1 MIQIREA
8 TLEDIPYITTI
19 FRDTITHVNS
29 KDYSEKQISVWAS
42 GALDIEKWEE
52 RINNSY
58 FIVAEYK
65 DNIVGFAYLT
75 NGNYFDGLFMHKDYL
90 RRGFGIKLMQIIESQ
105 VLSTGYEVI
114 KADVSITALPF
125 FEDQY
130 YKVNKKHKKMY
141 KGLAFESYI
150 VSKEL

>member
-65 DNIVGFAYLT
+65 DTIVGFAYLT

-90 RRGFGIKLMQIIESQ
+90 RRGFGIKLMRIIESQ

-130 YKVNKKHKKMY
+130 YKVNKKQKKMY
-141 KGLAFESYI
+141 KGLAFENYI